1 MEDESSF
8 DSFIVADTASR
19 SVFWVFQKKGNFE
32 NINLFFR
39 KRKSVLP
46 INKTGDNSSGSVEL
60 DEEES
65 AHVEVNKKRRSVLL
79 SKLQNRTVDRS
90 RLQKTLSTNFLSE
103 NQIQDQYEYAMKLH
117 MGNKINDKNVYS
129 LNLKLAEVLF
139 QRYQK

>member
-1 MEDESSF
+1 M
-8 DSFIVADTASR
+8 
-19 SVFWVFQKKGNFE
+19 
-32 NINLFFR
+32 
-39 KRKSVLP
+39 
-46 INKTGDNSSGSVEL
+46 
-60 DEEES
+60 
-65 AHVEVNKKRRSVLL
+65 NKKRRSVLL